1 MYDPKTKIWMD
12 IGQKAYEF
20 ETAYYLK
27 YNLEKANYAIDKIY
41 SKNVDFT
48 QYSNKCVYY
57 HIYTDL
63 LMGAMG
69 QIRNRFCAGNNEK
82 EEYKE
87 IRKNNCI
94 SYDFNKNN
102 YPILSEKEF
111 RNFVTHIDE
120 RNMDFIIQN
129 KGVGGFNVIFDDTTE
144 SEKKAFLNLKS
155 QNNTLDLVNKIYYI
169 YSNKKKKTME
179 LHLEL
184 LKDELKRLEEINS
197 SIWSYFN

>member
-1 MYDPKTKIWMD
+1 MYDPKTGVWMNV
-12 IGQKAYEF
+12 GQKVYEF
-20 ETAYYLK
+20 EAAYYLK

-63 LMGAMG
+63 LMEAMG
-69 QIRNRFCAGNNEK
+69 QIRNRFYSGNKVK

-169 YSNKKKKTME
+169 YSNKKKKTVE